1 MLRVARNALNEEAAK
16 LHGFVGARH
25 DAGRLPP
32 DTASR
37 LYGIIPWYEPRAL
50 LHGSLPP
57 FVPAALPPFLPTAH
71 PPSPTRARAE
81 LLCV

>member
-1 MLRVARNALNEEAAK
+1 MLRAARNALNEEAAK

-37 LYGIIPWYEPRAL
+37 LYGIMPWYEPRAL

-57 FVPAALPPFLPTAH
+57 CFGCAASFPSDRPPAL
-71 PPSPTRARAE
+71 SYARMR
-81 LLCV
+81 CV

>member
-1 MLRVARNALNEEAAK
+1 MLRAPRCMLRVVRNALNEEAAK

-37 LYGIIPWYEPRAL
+37 LYGIMPWYELRCPLVGVTPRLAAM
-50 LHGSLPP
+50 PP
-57 FVPAALPPFLPTAH
+57 FVPTA
-71 PPSPTRARAE
+71 PSPTRTLAA
-81 LLCV
+81 L